1 MAVEQELSAA
11 RSMPIGFMGRLG
23 VVLFLI
29 LAVSVLLVGCGDDDG
44 SSAAGDACRPRTIT
58 VQSEPSVGPTPPS
71 LPSGDDGLALA
82 IADSFCSTFVTVQPD
97 GEREERAPRP
107 VLPADEATCIGEGLV
122 DDLGAE
128 RARESGLGTFPW
140 SVLGF
145 GLSNN
150 MGDRPGN
157 REIDRDQAEAIADTF
172 RGCSESWELLLIQ
185 SVTEG
190 ADGISDESARCV
202 SDELPDDT
210 SEEMLVGELDRAYDD
225 PSQPGATPFG
235 ELIQPLIDAF
245 DECLTGSEQERL
257 DFN

>member
-1 MAVEQELSAA
+1 MAVERELSAK
-11 RSMPIGFMGRLG
+11 RSTSFGFAGRLG
-23 VVLFLI
+23 LVLVPI
-29 LAVSVLLVGCGDDDG
+29 LAVSVLLVGCGGDDG
-44 SSAAGDACRPRTIT
+44 GSAAGDACQPRTIT
-58 VQSEPSVGPTPPS
+58 VQSEPSVAATPPS
-71 LPSGDDGLALA
+71 LPSGNDALAVA

-97 GEREERAPRP
+97 GERMERAPRP
-107 VLPADEATCIGEGLV
+107 VLPTDEAICIGEGLV

-128 RARESGLGTFPW
+128 RARDSGLGAFPW

-145 GLSNN
+145 GLYNN

-157 REIDRDQAEAIADTF
+157 REIDRDQAEAIAGTF
-172 RGCSESWELLLIQ
+172 RRCSESWELLLIQ

-210 SEEMLVGELDRAYDD
+210 SEDMLAGELDRAYDD
-225 PSQPGATPFG
+225 RSQPDATPFG

-245 DECLTGSEQERL
+245 DECLTGTEQERL